1 MPAPGARNAK
11 GASPGP
17 TAPSDSPHLIRAL
30 LAGRARDDPET
41 RTSTPNL
48 DLDPNLDRE
57 APKARVLIP
66 ESNRAEKAKRR
77 VHREP
82 ASVGR
87 PPKANL
93 ACQTPPAAAG
103 PIPRRAGRP

>member
-1 MPAPGARNAK
+1 MPAPGARTAK

-17 TAPSDSPHLIRAL
+17 TAPWDSPHLIRAL
-30 LAGRARDDPET
+30 LAGRARDDLERGTIAPTRRARGGGVVAPNNDPET

-77 VHREP
+77 GHQ
-82 ASVGR
+82 GR
-87 PPKANL
+87 TGG
-93 ACQTPPAAAG
+93 TPP
-103 PIPRRAGRP
+103 